1 MTGRKAAVSAV
12 AALALA
18 LPLSLLAGCAS
29 TQSDDTEVDAGS
41 ADGKDFAK
49 LFRECQVVESE
60 QLADITGIPD
70 LQSTFTGAICRWS
83 NANDSAM
90 VTLNWFEHGSMRV
103 EKDTAQRL
111 GYEVEN
117 QKVHGSVV
125 YVERVPDDP
134 SSCGV
139 TARASDQG
147 VIGWW
152 VQGSVTDPCQA
163 ALDLADLSINRA
175 F

>member
-1 MTGRKAAVSAV
+1 MTAGRRVYVAV
-12 AALALA
+12 ALAL
-18 LPLSLLAGCAS
+18 LPLAAS
-29 TQSDDTEVDAGS
+29 CGSSQSDSGSGADAS
-41 ADGKDFAK
+41 QADDKDFAK
-49 LFRECQVVESE
+49 LLRECEVVEPAD
-60 QLADITGIPD
+60 LAETTGVPD
-70 LQSTFTGAICRWS
+70 LTSTFTGAVCRWS
-83 NANDSAM
+83 NRDGSAM

-117 QKVHGSVV
+117 EKVYGSVV
-125 YVERVPDDP
+125 YVERDPGDP

-147 VIGWW
+147 ILGWW
-152 VQGSVTDPCQA
+152 VQGSVADPCQA
-163 ALDLADLSINRA
+163 ALDLAALSLNRA